1 MFKHIKIKLSAL
13 IIAIIVF
20 GILFSTV
27 ATTLFFGIF
36 YEKSMFN
43 SAYVSSRQS
52 VLQANE
58 TVSNYVSS
66 IKSKLDNLCMETDNC
81 NDSSSLQNAIST
93 ASRLEEDI
101 YCVMI
106 YDMQGNLL
114 LNGNDS
120 DEKVKENLTNL
131 SFDKSVYSN
140 LKDGYAISQPHVNTL
155 YENKYPW
162 VVTIAK
168 KEYSNLFSQQVFVSI
183 DFKFSS
189 IAKYIDKVSI
199 GQRGY

>member
-81 NDSSSLQNAIST
+81 NDSSSLQNAI
-93 ASRLEEDI
+93 
-101 YCVMI
+101 
-106 YDMQGNLL
+106 
-114 LNGNDS
+114 
-120 DEKVKENLTNL
+120 
-131 SFDKSVYSN
+131 
-140 LKDGYAISQPHVNTL
+140 
-155 YENKYPW
+155 
-162 VVTIAK
+162 
-168 KEYSNLFSQQVFVSI
+168 
-183 DFKFSS
+183 
-189 IAKYIDKVSI
+189 
-199 GQRGY
+199 